1 MSLQKAKEILGALD
15 TDGVDNTTTITLPL
29 KDLRDLILAAETLKM
44 IAYDMVT
51 LKETLNPE
59 DGSKMRRATDVL
71 VSTELSEM
79 VGISMVS
86 LKALESTDLDSADV
100 GDFVCNYIQRTLYNP
115 EVFH

>member
-71 VSTELSEM
+71 VSTELS
-79 VGISMVS
+79 MVS